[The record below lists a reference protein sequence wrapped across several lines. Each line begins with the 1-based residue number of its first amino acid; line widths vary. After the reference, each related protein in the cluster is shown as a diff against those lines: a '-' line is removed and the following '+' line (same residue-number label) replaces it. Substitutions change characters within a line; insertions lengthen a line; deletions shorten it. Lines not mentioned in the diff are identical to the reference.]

1 MDYRVFDA
9 SEIDHTQIYRLLI
22 GSIVPRPIAW
32 VSTVNKEGV
41 PNLAPFSFFTAVSH
55 APPMVSISVGER
67 QREMKDTTRNILET
81 GGYVI
86 HTVVNGSEDQMNRSS
101 ANFPPEASE
110 FTEVGLETV
119 PSDIVGAPRIANAPV
134 AMECQF
140 KSLITNGTEWK
151 THLVIGEILRWHVR
165 SDLMIED
172 KYIDPHKLEPVGRLG
187 GVNYCRTGDIFQ
199 MERTYPPPEKI
210 HPNA

>member
-1 MDYRVFDA
+1 MDYRVFDT

-32 VSTVNKEGV
+32 VSTVNKEGM

-55 APPMVSISVGER
+55 APPMVSISVGEK
-67 QREMKDTTRNILET
+67 QRELKDTAQNILET

-86 HTVVNGSEDQMNRSS
+86 HTVVNGSEEQMNRSS
-101 ANFPPEASE
+101 ANFPPEVSE
-110 FTEVGLETV
+110 FSEVGLETT
-119 PSDIVGAPRIANAPV
+119 PSDIVGAPRIVNAPV
-134 AMECQF
+134 AMECQLR
-140 KSLITNGTEWK
+140 SLITNGTEWK
-151 THLVIGEILRWHVR
+151 THLVIGEILRWHIR

-172 KYIDPHKLEPVGRLG
+172 KYIDPHRLGPVGRLG